1 MLLRDWL
8 SDHEMKFGELADRL
22 GVSRTAVHWWAL
34 GRSRPSASSIDQIAK
49 LTRGQV
55 TADDHQQA
63 RRDYERTTKQGP
75 RT

>member
-8 SDHEMKFGELADRL
+8 SDNDMKFGELADRL
-22 GVSRTAVHWWAL
+22 GVSRTAVHWWAA
-34 GRSRPSASSIDQIAK
+34 GRSRPSPSSIDAIAK

-63 RRDYERTTKQGP
+63 RRIYERTAKQGP
-75 RT
+75 RA

>member
-8 SDHEMKFGELADRL
+8 SDHEMKFGEFAALL

-63 RRDYERTTKQGP
+63 RRDYDRTTKQGP